1 MARRGDPIDGV
12 MLLDKPLGMSSNAAL
27 QTVRRLVN
35 AQKAGHTGT
44 LDPMATGLLP
54 LCFGNATKFSAD
66 LLHAEKGYVARVKL
80 GEVSST
86 GDAEGEIVERH
97 PVDVTAEALE
107 EAVAAYDGDPRTVW
121 ICGGAALYR
130 AALPLCSELVLS
142 RVKLSPDG
150 DVFFPDFSGLF
161 EERETVLENEFFDV
175 IRYVRK

>member
-1 MARRGDPIDGV
+1 MTNFKAIAAVAENGVIGRGLEIPWRISEDFRHFKRTTLGGVLLMGRRTWESLGSR
-12 MLLDKPLGMSSNAAL
+12 PLPGRENAVI
-27 QTVRRLVN
+27 TSR
-35 AQKAGHTGT
+35 
-44 LDPMATGLLP
+44 
-54 LCFGNATKFSAD
+54 S
-66 LLHAEKGYVARVKL
+66 
-80 GEVSST
+80 GEVSGARAFAS
-86 GDAEGEIVERH
+86 
-97 PVDVTAEALE
+97 LE
-107 EAVAAYDGDPRTVW
+107 EAAAAYDGDPRTVW